1 MTDNEYSGKIKVAKS
16 YKELSTIALASFAK
30 STKFAGDVAATAPP
44 HDDTAIYG
52 WADTMFN
59 THNGRVLNPSKTATS
74 LERQQRNTLEDGLDA
89 NVNYLETV
97 ANAVAKTAGDINA
110 GIAVVTRI
118 GFQLAAKGTHA
129 RNIGVIDAGIG
140 WFHAHEAKSVE
151 GNQSH
156 LWEGGITNAKG
167 TPPTDTKL
175 YVTCESDVIFNN
187 IPSVSIYAYHH
198 AGVVPVSK
206 DESSTPQSSMTEKTA
221 TLTPQSKN
229 KHPVIDINNNNLY
242 QWGEWRY
249 VVIP

>member
-1 MTDNEYSGKIKVAKS
+1 MGSNEYQGKIKVSRS

-30 STKFAGDVAATAPP
+30 STKFSGDIAATAPP

-97 ANAVAKTAGDINA
+97 ANTVYKTAGDINA

-118 GFQLAAKGTHA
+118 GFQLMAKGAHV

-140 WFHAHEAKSVE
+140 WFHAHEAKSVD

-156 LWEGGITNAKG
+156 IWEGGITGTKG
-167 TPPTDTKL
+167 TPPTDTKQ

-187 IPSVSIYAYHH
+187 IPSASIYAYRH
-198 AGVVPVSK
+198 AGVVPVSQ
-206 DESSTPQSSMTEKTA
+206 EEGSSPQASINEKTA
-221 TLTPQSKN
+221 TLIPQSKT

-242 QWGEWRY
+242 HWGEWRY